1 MNSIVNLL
9 ILLPARI
16 ASYFAWA
23 GPLIMRIIVGYTFM
37 LTGWGKLTNLAQ
49 VTENFVGWGIP
60 FPKIL
65 TPFVSGVEFF
75 GGVMLILGLFTRI
88 PAAMLAVVMVVA
100 IKSAKWG
107 DVDSLE
113 TLLGF
118 EEATYFA
125 AFMWLAI
132 AGPGDASL
140 DRLLVNAAGHAQES
154 T

>member
-1 MNSIVNLL
+1 MNFVVNLL

-16 ASYFAWA
+16 ASYFSWA
-23 GPLIMRIIVGYTFM
+23 GPLLMRLVVGYTFM
-37 LTGWGKLTNLAQ
+37 LSGWGKLNALPQ
-49 VTENFVGWGIP
+49 VTENFIGWGIP

-88 PAAMLAVVMVVA
+88 PAAMLAVVMLVA

-118 EEATYFA
+118 EEMTYFA

-132 AGPGDASL
+132 CGPGNASL
-140 DRLLVNAAGHAQES
+140 DRLLVNAAGHAEES